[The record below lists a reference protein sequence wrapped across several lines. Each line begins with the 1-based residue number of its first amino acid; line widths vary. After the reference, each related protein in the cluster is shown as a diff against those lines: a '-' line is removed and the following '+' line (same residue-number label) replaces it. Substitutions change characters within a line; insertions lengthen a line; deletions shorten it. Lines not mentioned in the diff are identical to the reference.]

1 MSSPTVTL
9 RFLPALAAFVLG
21 VCLWVF
27 HTASFAPLAAQY
39 RQLLLQA
46 GEMGATLD
54 PRLAVAPLPPRV
66 VDLFRENSVAVAE
79 ADRLSQS
86 GFLATDLVRRVSETA
101 AECGIAVSGSQPG
114 SATETASSI
123 EVRAQLELQGRYVQ
137 VVALLDALAREG
149 ALYRVEE
156 LTILPMPG
164 GRIRADLELTL
175 MMFKRG
181 RHTL

>member
-1 MSSPTVTL
+1 MSSPSESL
-9 RFLPALAAFVLG
+9 RLLPALAALVLG

-27 HTASFAPLAAQY
+27 HTASFAPLAARY

-66 VDLFRENSVAVAE
+66 VDLFRENSVALAE

-114 SATETASSI
+114 SATVTATSI

-164 GRIRADLELTL
+164 GRIRADLELTR

-181 RHTL
+181 RHSL